1 MALTQDQEKAAQAF
15 FDFMMTDDKFFCI
28 SGSAGVGK
36 TYMMHHIST
45 QGMTEYETSCRLIGK
60 EPEYDKIVFTATTN
74 KAAEVLEKSINA
86 PATTIHNFLH
96 TKVVNDASSK
106 QTFLRQI
113 AKPNTHRAVIF
124 IDEASMI
131 DEDLYNIL
139 RQSIPTAKVVFVGD
153 HAQMAPVNEE
163 MSPIYKD
170 IKADNFVFLNQLVRN
185 ADTPALVDLCA
196 QLRHTVETGEFF
208 VMNAVPGVIDYLD
221 PDQMQQAINV
231 TFSQVNPSSRILC
244 YTNERVHTY
253 NEYIRSMRGLP
264 DTFVNGERVIAAKAY
279 FDRNKG
285 ISVSVER
292 ELEIDRLFS
301 TKSIGYEQFTANQQ
315 PLKAH
320 VYSVSRIDSSGQ
332 PFEHPFELP
341 VPADSEAYQYA
352 LKKTARTKNWHA
364 YHALRDATGD
374 IRNKDACTVYKSQ
387 GSTYDSVFVD
397 LGNIG
402 TSRDP
407 AQVAR
412 MLFVAVSRAK
422 HRVFFYGRLPAR
434 YYGKKSA

>member
-1 MALTQDQEKAAQAF
+1 
-15 FDFMMTDDKFFCI
+15 
-28 SGSAGVGK
+28 
-36 TYMMHHIST
+36 MMHHIST
-45 QGMTEYETSCRLIGK
+45 QGMKEYETSCRLIGK

-86 PATTIHNFLH
+86 PTQTIHSFLH
-96 TKVVNDASSK
+96 TKVVNDFNSK
-106 QTFLRQI
+106 KTLLKQVAT
-113 AKPNTHRAVIF
+113 PDTHRKVIF

-131 DEDLYNIL
+131 DEDLYGIL

-170 IKADNFVFLNQLVRN
+170 IKPSNFVFLNQLVRN
-185 ADTPALVDLCA
+185 ANTPALVNLCA

-208 VMNAVPGVIDYLD
+208 VMDSVPGVVDYLD
-221 PDQMQQAINV
+221 AEQMQQGIDA
-231 TFSQVNPSSRILC
+231 TFAQVNPSSRILC
-244 YTNERVHTY
+244 YTNQRVHDY

-264 DTFVNGERVIAAKAY
+264 DLFVKGERVIAAKPY
-279 FDRNKG
+279 FNRSSG
-285 ISVSVER
+285 ITVSVER
-292 ELEIDRLFS
+292 EFEIEDYIGTEKIGFADYTPNKQELV
-301 TKSIGYEQFTANQQ
+301 THKYSIY
-315 PLKAH
+315 
-320 VYSVSRIDSSGQ
+320 RINAAGTPASES
-332 PFEHPFELP
+332 FILP
-341 VPADSEAYQYA
+341 VPADSYAYDYA
-352 LKKTARTKNWHA
+352 LRKSARSKNWHA